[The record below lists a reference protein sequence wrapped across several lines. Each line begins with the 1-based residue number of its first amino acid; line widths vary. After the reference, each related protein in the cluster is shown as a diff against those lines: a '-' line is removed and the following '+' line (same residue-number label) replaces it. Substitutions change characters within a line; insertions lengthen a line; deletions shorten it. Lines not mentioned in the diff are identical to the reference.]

1 MNLIDPRNCTIAI
14 IGLGYVGLP
23 LFVEFSNTNICRK
36 TEEKLSRNILGFDIN
51 KKRIQDLKQNID
63 LTAEVTKEELIFIN
77 KRNLTND
84 KNRLLEADIFIITVP
99 TPIDEFKNPDLEPIK
114 NATKLVG
121 EILKRKK
128 DNNLSQNPIII
139 YESTFFPGTTEE
151 ICVPIL
157 EEYSGLNFNQFES
170 GEGFFCGYSPERI
183 NPGDKNHRLK
193 DIVKITSGSLP
204 IISDIVDDIY
214 ASIILAG
221 THKVS
226 SIKVAEAA
234 KIIENIQ
241 RDINIALINE
251 LAIVFKKMN
260 VDTLDV
266 LEASGTK
273 WNFLPFRPG
282 LVGGHCI
289 GVDPYYL
296 TFKANQIGCE
306 TNLIL
311 AGRKIN
317 DAMPNF
323 IAKNF
328 IDKMIEKKLDIK
340 LSKILIL
347 GLTFKE
353 NCPDLRNSKVI
364 ELINI
369 LKEKKLNIDIYDPY
383 AESEL
388 AKELTGIEIFKEIP
402 EKKYSGI
409 IAAVKHKNFE
419 KVSLKK
425 WENILYKNRLVFDLK
440 GFLPRQIVDFR
451 L

>member
-1 MNLIDPRNCTIAI
+1 MNLIDQRNCTIAI

-36 TEEKLSRNILGFDIN
+36 TKEKLSRNILGFDIN
-51 KKRIQDLKQNID
+51 KKRIQDLKHNID

-84 KNRLLEADIFIITVP
+84 KDRLLEADIFIITVP
-99 TPIDEFKNPDLEPIK
+99 TPIDELKNPDLEPIK

-128 DNNLSQNPIII
+128 HNNLSHNPIII
-139 YESTFFPGTTEE
+139 YESTVFPGTTEE

-157 EEYSGLNFNQFES
+157 EEHSGLKFNEFES

-204 IISDIVDDIY
+204 IITDIVDDIY
-214 ASIILAG
+214 ASIIIAG

-317 DAMPNF
+317 DAMPSF

-328 IDKMIEKKLDIK
+328 IDKMIQKKLDIK
-340 LSKILIL
+340 FSRILIL

-369 LKEKKLNIDIYDPY
+369 LKEKQINIDIYDPY
-383 AESEL
+383 ADFEL
-388 AKELTGIEIFKEIP
+388 AKELTGIEIFKDIP
-402 EKKYSGI
+402 EKKYGGM

>member
-1 MNLIDPRNCTIAI
+1 MNLIDQRNCTIAI

-23 LFVEFSNTNICRK
+23 LFVEFSNTKICRK
-36 TEEKLSRNILGFDIN
+36 TEEKLNRNILGFDIN
-51 KKRIQDLKQNID
+51 KKRIQHLKQNID

-77 KRNLTND
+77 KRNLTYD
-84 KNRLLEADIFIITVP
+84 KDRLLEADIFIITVP

-121 EILKRKK
+121 DILKQKK
-128 DNNLSQNPIII
+128 DRNLTHNPIII
-139 YESTFFPGTTEE
+139 YESTVFPSTTEE

-157 EEYSGLNFNQFES
+157 EEYSGLTFNEFES

-204 IISDIVDDIY
+204 IITDLVDDLY
-214 ASIILAG
+214 ASIIIAG

-317 DAMPNF
+317 DAMPSF

-328 IDKMIEKKLDIK
+328 IEKMIQKKLDIK
-340 LSKILIL
+340 FSRILIL

-383 AESEL
+383 ADFEL
-388 AKELTGIEIFKEIP
+388 AKELIGIEIFKDIP
-402 EKKYSGI
+402 EKKYNGM

-425 WENILYKNRLVFDLK
+425 WKNIIYENRLIFDLK

>member
-1 MNLIDPRNCTIAI
+1 M
-14 IGLGYVGLP
+14 
-23 LFVEFSNTNICRK
+23 
-36 TEEKLSRNILGFDIN
+36 
-51 KKRIQDLKQNID
+51 
-63 LTAEVTKEELIFIN
+63 
-77 KRNLTND
+77 
-84 KNRLLEADIFIITVP
+84 
-99 TPIDEFKNPDLEPIK
+99 
-114 NATKLVG
+114 
-121 EILKRKK
+121 
-128 DNNLSQNPIII
+128 
-139 YESTFFPGTTEE
+139 
-151 ICVPIL
+151 
-157 EEYSGLNFNQFES
+157 
-170 GEGFFCGYSPERI
+170 
-183 NPGDKNHRLK
+183 
-193 DIVKITSGSLP
+193 
-204 IISDIVDDIY
+204 
-214 ASIILAG
+214 AG

-306 TNLIL
+306 TNIIL

-317 DAMPNF
+317 DSMPSF

-328 IDKMIEKKLDIK
+328 IDKMIQKKFDIK
-340 LSKILIL
+340 FPRILIL

-369 LKEKKLNIDIYDPY
+369 LKKKQLTIDICDPY
-383 AESEL
+383 ADFEL
-388 AKELTGIEIFKEIP
+388 AKELTGIEIFKDIP

-419 KVSLKK
+419 IVSLKK
-425 WENILYKNRLVFDLK
+425 WENILYKNRLIFDLK
-440 GFLPRQIVDFR
+440 GFCQDKLLILGFDRNLENYEI
-451 L
+451 

>member
-1 MNLIDPRNCTIAI
+1 MNLIDQRNCTIAI

-36 TEEKLSRNILGFDIN
+36 TEEKLSRNIIGFDIN

-63 LTAEVTKEELIFIN
+63 LTAEVSKEDLVFIN

-84 KNRLLEADIFIITVP
+84 KDSLLEADIFIITVP

-128 DNNLSQNPIII
+128 DNNISHNPIII
-139 YESTFFPGTTEE
+139 YESTVFPGTTEE

-157 EEYSGLNFNQFES
+157 EEYSGLIFNEFES

-193 DIVKITSGSLP
+193 DIIKITSGSLP
-204 IISDIVDDIY
+204 IITDIVDDIY
-214 ASIILAG
+214 ASIIIAG

-306 TNLIL
+306 TNIIL

-317 DAMPNF
+317 DSMPSF

-328 IDKMIEKKLDIK
+328 IDKMIQKKFDIK
-340 LSKILIL
+340 FSRILIL

-369 LKEKKLNIDIYDPY
+369 LKKKQLNIDIYDPY
-383 AESEL
+383 ADFEL
-388 AKELTGIEIFKEIP
+388 AKELTGIEIFKDFP
-402 EKKYSGI
+402 EEKYDGM

-425 WENILYKNRLVFDLK
+425 WENILYKNRLIFDLK

>member
-1 MNLIDPRNCTIAI
+1 MNLNQEKDF
-14 IGLGYVGLP
+14 
-23 LFVEFSNTNICRK
+23 FV
-36 TEEKLSRNILGFDIN
+36 
-51 KKRIQDLKQNID
+51 
-63 LTAEVTKEELIFIN
+63 
-77 KRNLTND
+77 
-84 KNRLLEADIFIITVP
+84 
-99 TPIDEFKNPDLEPIK
+99 
-114 NATKLVG
+114 
-121 EILKRKK
+121 
-128 DNNLSQNPIII
+128 
-139 YESTFFPGTTEE
+139 
-151 ICVPIL
+151 
-157 EEYSGLNFNQFES
+157 
-170 GEGFFCGYSPERI
+170 GYSPERI

-204 IISDIVDDIY
+204 IITDIVDDIY
-214 ASIILAG
+214 ASIIIAG

-306 TNLIL
+306 TNIIL

-317 DAMPNF
+317 DSMPSF

-328 IDKMIEKKLDIK
+328 IDKMIQKKFDIK
-340 LSKILIL
+340 FPRILIL

-369 LKEKKLNIDIYDPY
+369 LKKKQLTIDICDPY
-383 AESEL
+383 ADFEL
-388 AKELTGIEIFKEIP
+388 AKELTGIEIFKDIP

-419 KVSLKK
+419 IVSLKK
-425 WENILYKNRLVFDLK
+425 WENILYKNRLIFDLK